1 MYSVGGVA
9 QGWPLT
15 IKFFLSLQT
24 VLIGV
29 ALVKIKTGDFD
40 SLIRYST
47 KRTRATFAKCRE
59 NTNKIAPTNMVRPIY
74 FYNVE

>member
-40 SLIRYST
+40 SLI
-47 KRTRATFAKCRE
+47 
-59 NTNKIAPTNMVRPIY
+59 
-74 FYNVE
+74 